1 MAEAEPVSECT
12 AQSQAPPA
20 AVSRCLREN
29 PCTHFR
35 EDTHLLCPFA
45 CVLPGDFIK
54 AERTQCIVNNF
65 IHIFTFVWSCNCC
78 APSSTFR
85 SLGNTSNLVKPTMLK
100 KKNIESIFY
109 FVYQTKPTRTTKN
122 LTQEGIFN
130 KGLPAPPP
138 HWGSLCSLSCNH
150 LELDQGDK
158 AIKLP
163 PRDGLLLNRP
173 PSFFF
178 GNLVPLNNL
187 WKGLQ
192 IIAQSRRQNKT
203 KTGNS
208 SVFTKQSKDVQ
219 SPSFSLL
226 LLLT

>member
-1 MAEAEPVSECT
+1 METFKWVCKKTEIIRSKHMYYVTARVNGIPPPGLAEAEPVSQCT

-100 KKNIESIFY
+100 KK
-109 FVYQTKPTRTTKN
+109 K
-122 LTQEGIFN
+122 
-130 KGLPAPPP
+130 
-138 HWGSLCSLSCNH
+138 H
-150 LELDQGDK
+150 
-158 AIKLP
+158 
-163 PRDGLLLNRP
+163 
-173 PSFFF
+173 
-178 GNLVPLNNL
+178 
-187 WKGLQ
+187 
-192 IIAQSRRQNKT
+192 
-203 KTGNS
+203 
-208 SVFTKQSKDVQ
+208 
-219 SPSFSLL
+219 
-226 LLLT
+226 